1 MNCRRS
7 MKDELIGLELEVLK
21 SDNTQLVGIKGQ
33 VIDET
38 KNTITIQ
45 SQDKKIKKLI
55 KKDII
60 FTIESRGKK
69 QTIIGSKIT
78 FRPEE
83 RVKRI

>member
-1 MNCRRS
+1 MNCRRW
-7 MKDELIGLELEVLK
+7 MKDELIGLEFEVLE
-21 SDNTQLVGIKGQ
+21 SDNKQLIGIKGKI
-33 VIDET
+33 IDET

-45 SQDKKIKKLI
+45 SQEKKIRKFI

-60 FTIESRGKK
+60 FAIQNKGEK
-69 QTIIGSKIT
+69 QIIIGSKIT